1 MNNSNSSASPK
12 MIYVD
17 LGCGTHKAEGFIGV
31 DIIAGDQVDIIA
43 NLNGSFPFPD
53 HSVDFIKAYDI
64 IEHLPNRIHT
74 MNEIWR
80 ILKPGGIVDISV
92 PSTDGRGAFQDPTY
106 VSFWNINSFMYY
118 CQEFPPYLAGCQSHY
133 GFKGEFSIVNI
144 EEIHSPNQVIHVH
157 A

>member
-92 PSTDGRGAFQDPTY
+92 PSTDG
-106 VSFWNINSFMYY
+106 
-118 CQEFPPYLAGCQSHY
+118 
-133 GFKGEFSIVNI
+133 
-144 EEIHSPNQVIHVH
+144 
-157 A
+157 